1 MLLSDPTYRRKATG
15 RWEVIYYEHQPPDK
29 RRRFKGGF
37 RTRADAARWFAAL
50 RDRPDAPAALLSRTL
65 GAFVADYLEHRAAAV
80 RASTRALDAST
91 LRRFVAHAGAD
102 TALVN
107 LRPHHVETYLL
118 TLRGRSGSPSAASAN
133 GELRRIRTAMAAAVR
148 WGLLPAVPLA
158 GVAPRRE
165 VEAPVVCLS
174 PAEQAALVAGARMD
188 PAPYLY
194 PLVVLALRTGLR
206 LGELLALRWCDADT
220 ERRQLTVRTTDGAL
234 TKSGRSRVV
243 GLDADALSA
252 LAWWRDWFAVERA
265 AALDRAADPAV
276 EYHTRRS
283 AEYRAAWLAQCAP
296 AQLHPIFPSFPVAQL
311 TPRVEPL
318 RGIKRSWA
326 GLVRRVFGARRVRFH
341 DLRHTFAV
349 QCARAN
355 VPLAL
360 LSQLL
365 GHGDLA
371 TTQKYLR
378 FYPDAGAAAVL
389 GKVPA
394 LGVSCGHSVASPEP
408 ARSATPRART
418 VKR

>member
-15 RWEVIYYEHQPPDK
+15 RWEVIYYEIHPPDK

-37 RTRADAARWFAAL
+37 RTRADATRWFAAL
-50 RDRPDAPAALLSRTL
+50 RDRPDTATPQARSL

-102 TALVN
+102 TPLAD

-118 TLRGRSGSPSAASAN
+118 TLRGRAGSPSAASAN

-148 WGLLPAVPLA
+148 WGLLPSVPLA
-158 GVAPRRE
+158 GVQPRRE
-165 VEAPVVCLS
+165 LEAAVVCLS
-174 PAEQAALVAGARMD
+174 PSEQAALVAEARTD

-220 ERRQLTVRTTDGAL
+220 DRRQLTVRTTDGAV

-243 GLDADALSA
+243 GLDGDALAA
-252 LAWWRDWFAVERA
+252 LAWWRDWFAVERE
-265 AALDRAADPAV
+265 AALARAADPSV
-276 EYHTRRS
+276 EYHGRRS
-283 AEYRAAWLAQCAP
+283 AEYRVAWLAQCAP
-296 AQLHPIFPSFPVAQL
+296 APQHPIFPSFPVAQL

-365 GHGDLA
+365 GHADLA

-389 GKVPA
+389 GQVPP
-394 LGVSCGHSVASPEP
+394 LQNCGHSVAGSEP
-408 ARSATPRART
+408 VALHPRRARVT
-418 VKR
+418 DR